1 MRRVNPL
8 IYLGNQMK
16 IENPLLT
23 GTTLEALKFQ
33 ATILASTGANLATE
47 SATSEDKKKAMN
59 PFLGFVSR
67 IKNFNVNNLTLIPR
81 LKDFIYKPHYNSLD
95 RFSKVN
101 FGTVRSMIVP
111 SIPDSHAMVKDYLS
125 YLDELGHI
133 VQNVITDT
141 IPGCKEYFSGLLED
155 VNALASS
162 SQASAIDRLHSNQ
175 FALENLNKKFPGIIK
190 RNDDNL
196 ARAPLSTQYT
206 SMRDFIDC
214 QEYLAEIS
222 KYAST
227 IKVDEASRKVK
238 EMNEIISRVIMK
250 VKQTKDV
257 EIDASGIQAIST
269 YLYRVAEEI
278 TLIPAFTT
286 HLQMAIKVLEEQ
298 VEFLND
304 QTGITG

>member
-1 MRRVNPL
+1 
-8 IYLGNQMK
+8 MK

-33 ATILASTGANLATE
+33 ATMLAGTGANLATE
-47 SATSEDKKKAMN
+47 SASSDDKKKAMN

-67 IKNFNVNNLTLIPR
+67 IKNFNINNLALVPR
-81 LKDFIYKPHYNSLD
+81 LKDFIYKPHYNALD

-101 FGTVRSMIVP
+101 FGTVRSMVVP

-133 VQNVITDT
+133 VQTVITDT
-141 IPGCKEYFSGLLED
+141 IPGCKSYFSGLLED
-155 VNALASS
+155 VSALSSASQS
-162 SQASAIDRLHSNQ
+162 SAIDRLHSNQ

-206 SMRDFIDC
+206 SMREFIDC
-214 QEYLAEIS
+214 QEYLASIT
-222 KYAST
+222 KYAAT
-227 IKVDEASRKVK
+227 IKVDEASHKVK
-238 EMNEIISRVIMK
+238 EMNEIISRVMMK
-250 VKQTKDV
+250 VKQTKDI
-257 EIDASGIQAIST
+257 EIDPAGIQAISS

-286 HLQMAIKVLEEQ
+286 HLQMAVKVLEEQ

-304 QTGITG
+304 ETGITG